1 MNNRVDLTFLQ
12 GFTAGNQDKM
22 KKYIQ
27 MFLQLCPNSLATMQG
42 HIERQD
48 YDGLRAAAHALKPQI
63 TYMGIKS
70 GEPLVKA
77 IEQHAG
83 AKTEVEK
90 LPSMVSE
97 FDTICR
103 EAMKELEAAIA

>member
-1 MNNRVDLTFLQ
+1 MSNTVDLTFLQ
-12 GFTAGNQDKM
+12 GFTSGNQDKM

-27 MFLQLCPNSLATMQG
+27 MFLQLCPTSLNNMKG
-42 HIERQD
+42 CIDRQD
-48 YDGLRAAAHALKPQI
+48 FDGLRAAAHALKPQI

-83 AKTEVEK
+83 AKTEIEK
-90 LPSMVSE
+90 LPGMVSE
-97 FDTICR
+97 FETICQT
-103 EAMKELEAAIA
+103 AMVELQATIA